1 MRLKST
7 LVNGN
12 MQEKLFLNFV
22 NSFSETNRGVL
33 SVLEKQY
40 AYHNIFSNN
49 HLSLNNRPPLSNNY
63 PVLAQIF
70 EIYKVR
76 LFASSDF
83 YRYCSFCYE
92 YVRAREDEGKR
103 GNPPYR
109 PYSHRNPSKVI
120 FRSPA
125 RSSVPRG
132 LSDSQSYILNFTH
145 VDS

>member
-1 MRLKST
+1 
-7 LVNGN
+7 

-49 HLSLNNRPPLSNNY
+49 HLSLDNRPPLSNTC
-63 PVLAQIF
+63 PVLTQIF

-83 YRYCSFCYE
+83 YRYGSFCYE
-92 YVRAREDEGKR
+92 YVRGTKRE
-103 GNPPYR
+103 N
-109 PYSHRNPSKVI
+109 
-120 FRSPA
+120 
-125 RSSVPRG
+125 
-132 LSDSQSYILNFTH
+132 
-145 VDS
+145 